1 MSKPQHSASSSSS
14 KSEKNNDPKSQ
25 GPSITLPLTSPA
37 IYASSAPSDG
47 LPPLQPTPSVLSSF
61 YETTIRQPLAPSVST
76 RFASGPFVAKTY
88 VGLMEE
94 VLKLYLSLTVSFVA
108 APSPSSPSTVDNICV
123 LLPNSPTF
131 SIISL
136 ATSALHSAL
145 VPLYTTSTQDHRE
158 YIVQQTCPALMY
170 VDYRLLHLLPQGSC
184 DATTLIITGGPVPP
198 SFLAPN
204 FLRVT
209 SLAEIM
215 AEGSVLLES
224 RLR

>member
-1 MSKPQHSASSSSS
+1 
-14 KSEKNNDPKSQ
+14 
-25 GPSITLPLTSPA
+25 
-37 IYASSAPSDG
+37 
-47 LPPLQPTPSVLSSF
+47 
-61 YETTIRQPLAPSVST
+61 
-76 RFASGPFVAKTY
+76 
-88 VGLMEE
+88 MEE
-94 VLKLYLSLTVSFVA
+94 VLKLYLSLTSSFVSP
-108 APSPSSPSTVDNICV
+108 PSPSSPSTVDNICV

-136 ATSALHSAL
+136 ATSSLHSAL

-170 VDYRLLHLLPQGSC
+170 VDYRLLDLLPQGSC
-184 DATTLIITGGPVPP
+184 DSTTLIITGGPVPT
-198 SFLAPN
+198 SFSAPN

-209 SLAEIM
+209 SLAEVM